1 MHLPTCNAFP
11 FKEWGAAASCFIEKG
26 LNMSIRP
33 RERKAGKW
41 NIGAHLARIGCPS
54 SCRLY
59 QDRCATNE
67 VFAQSATVR
76 PTVLARWIRTIEEKE
91 KEGRRERDRAS
102 DVMRSSLPF
111 LALPLPR
118 SMPSPLQYSYFYY
131 RHEIVGWGSS
141 RKKWAN
147 PGFCPCSVPSQG
159 SVRSGC
165 ENQGANCDDC
175 LPTVGGQSATF
186 DQP

>member
-1 MHLPTCNAFP
+1 MPALCSRFPVAADVYCISIYADNADPAPAAMKAIPPLHLPTCNAFP

-91 KEGRRERDRAS
+91 KEGRRERQSERCDE
-102 DVMRSSLPF
+102 VVTPLPF
-111 LALPLPR
+111 PAPPSVDALPSAVLLLL
-118 SMPSPLQYSYFYY
+118 LQ
-131 RHEIVGWGSS
+131 
-141 RKKWAN
+141 
-147 PGFCPCSVPSQG
+147 
-159 SVRSGC
+159 
-165 ENQGANCDDC
+165 
-175 LPTVGGQSATF
+175 T
-186 DQP
+186 